1 LTSYDQTFGSAFR
14 TAAPAEAGVHAG
26 RVRRFLAE
34 LHRRALPLHSLLLY
48 RSGRV
53 VAEHYWWPYRADRP
67 HMMHSATKSFTGT
80 AVGFALAEGRLRLA
94 DPVVSFFPDQVP
106 ASASV
111 PGSEPLR
118 AMTVGDLLTM
128 RTGHRVGLSGK
139 TWRLIDTSW
148 VAEFL
153 AAEVPDPPGRRFTY
167 SSATSHVLSAIVA
180 RATGETVADYLRPRL
195 FEPLGFAAH
204 TWDSDPEGY
213 SSGGNGLS
221 LRSVDFLKWGVLH
234 LRDGWWEGRRVLP
247 EGWVARA
254 TTAWVTGASSG
265 SWDGARFIPVEP
277 GLAGVDRGYG
287 YQVWLGP
294 GDSYYA
300 SGMFGQDCVVL
311 PSQDAAIA
319 LTAAIPGGRHQEL
332 SELVYELLVPA
343 FDGPGSAADDRRL
356 AEELSTLAEPPVPAP
371 PVVPALDVAGRDYH
385 CDPNEDGVT
394 GLRFDLAGAELAVTL
409 TDSRGTHR
417 VPCGLA
423 GWTESESTVTSW
435 RLHHSYQ
442 PPRQRVLCGAR
453 WSTPRT
459 LTLDWYFVESP
470 FHDTVTVEFLP
481 GDRLRWSR
489 SVNVNSGTTTRPPI
503 TATATPEPTPEPP
516 A

>member
-1 LTSYDQTFGSAFR
+1 
-14 TAAPAEAGVHAG
+14 
-26 RVRRFLAE
+26 
-34 LHRRALPLHSLLLY
+34 
-48 RSGRV
+48 
-53 VAEHYWWPYRADRP
+53 
-67 HMMHSATKSFTGT
+67 MHSATKSFTGT
-80 AVGFALAEGRLRLA
+80 AVGFALAEGRLRL
-94 DPVVSFFPDQVP
+94 DGKVVSHFPDRVP
-106 ASASV
+106 ATAS
-111 PGSEPLR
+111 PGLR

-167 SSATSHVLSAIVA
+167 SSATSHVLSAVVQ
-180 RATGETVADYLRPRL
+180 RATGQSVTEYLRPRL

-204 TWDSDPEGY
+204 TWDTDPEGY

-234 LRDGWWEGRRVLP
+234 LRDGWWQGRRVLP

-254 TTAWVTGASSG
+254 TTAWVQGASSG
-265 SWDGARFIPVEP
+265 AWDGSRFVPVEP
-277 GLAGVDRGYG
+277 GGAGTDRGYG

-294 GDSYYA
+294 GESYYA
-300 SGMFGQDCVVL
+300 SGMFGQDCLVL
-311 PSQDAAIA
+311 PRQDAVIA

-332 SELVYELLVPA
+332 SELVHELLVPA
-343 FDGPGSAADDRRL
+343 FDGPGSPSDDRRL
-356 AEELSTLAEPPVPAP
+356 ADELAGTDAP
-371 PVVPALDVAGRDYH
+371 PAAGPSQPAAEGADTAEAFGRTYR
-385 CDPNEDGVT
+385 CAPNEDGLT
-394 GLRFDLAGAELAVTL
+394 DLRFDRAGDRLTVTL

-417 VPCGLA
+417 VHCGLA
-423 GWTESESTVTSW
+423 GWTESQSTVTSW

-442 PPRQRVLCGAR
+442 PARQRVLSGAR

-481 GDRLRWSR
+481 GGRLRWSR
-489 SVNVNSGTTTRPPI
+489 SVNVNSGDTARPAI
-503 TATATPEPTPEPP
+503 TATAPP
-516 A
+516 RN

>member
-1 LTSYDQTFGSAFR
+1 LTSHDQSFR
-14 TAAPAEAGVHAG
+14 GAAPAEVGVHAG
-26 RVRRFLAE
+26 RIRRFLGE
-34 LHRRALPLHSLLLY
+34 LERRSLPLHSLLLY

-53 VAEHYWWPYRADRP
+53 VTEHYWWPYRADLP
-67 HMMHSATKSFTGT
+67 HMTHSATKSFTGT
-80 AVGFALAEGRLRLA
+80 AVGFALAEGRLRLDA
-94 DPVVSFFPDQVP
+94 KVVSFFADQVP
-106 ASASV
+106 VTA
-111 PGSEPLR
+111 SEPLR

-153 AAEVPDPPGRRFTY
+153 SAEVTDPPGRRFTY
-167 SSATSHVLSAIVA
+167 SSATSHVLSAVVQ
-180 RATGETVADYLRPRL
+180 RATGQTVADYLRPRL

-204 TWDSDPEGY
+204 TWDTDPEGY

-234 LRDGWWEGRRVLP
+234 LHDGWWQGRRVLP

-254 TTAWVTGASSG
+254 TREWVRGASSG
-265 SWDGARFIPVEP
+265 SWDGSRFVPVEP
-277 GLAGVDRGYG
+277 GGAGIDRGYG
-287 YQVWLGP
+287 YQLWLGP

-311 PSQDAAIA
+311 PRQDAVVA
-319 LTAAIPGGRHQEL
+319 LTAAIPRGRHQEL

-343 FDGPGSAADDRRL
+343 FDGPGPASDDRRL
-356 AEELSTLAEPPVPAP
+356 AEELAAAGEPPAVQPAVPT
-371 PVVPALDVAGRDYH
+371 LDVPTLDVGGRAYR
-385 CDPNEDGVT
+385 CDPNEDGLT
-394 GLRFDLAGAELAVTL
+394 GLRFDRAGDRLTVSL

-417 VPCGLA
+417 VHCGLG
-423 GWTESESTVTSW
+423 GWTESESTVTGW

-442 PPRQRVLCGAR
+442 PARQRVLAGAR

-459 LTLDWYFVESP
+459 LILDWYFVESP

-481 GDRLRWSR
+481 GERLRWSR
-489 SVNVNSGTTTRPPI
+489 SVNVNSGDTTRPAI
-503 TATATPEPTPEPP
+503 TAAAAPGP
-516 A
+516 AV

>member
-1 LTSYDQTFGSAFR
+1 LTSYDQSFR
-14 TAAPAEAGVHAG
+14 VSAPAEAGVHAG
-26 RVRRFLAE
+26 RVRRFLGE
-34 LHRRALPLHSLLLY
+34 LGRRGLPLHSMLLY

-53 VAEHYWWPYRADRP
+53 VAEHYWWPYRADLP

-94 DPVVSFFPDQVP
+94 DPVVSFFADQVP
-106 ASASV
+106 ASAAVS
-111 PGSEPLR
+111 GSEPMR

-153 AAEVPDPPGRRFTY
+153 AAEVPDPPGERFTY
-167 SSATSHVLSAIVA
+167 SSASSHVLSAIVA
-180 RATGETVADYLRPRL
+180 RATGETVAEYLRPRL
-195 FEPLGFAAH
+195 FEPLGFAGH
-204 TWDSDPEGY
+204 TWDTDPEGY

-234 LRDGWWEGRRVLP
+234 LHDGWWQGRRVLP
-247 EGWVARA
+247 EGWVERA
-254 TTAWVTGASSG
+254 TTAWVHGASAG
-265 SWDGARFIPVEP
+265 SWDGAGFVPVEP
-277 GLAGVDRGYG
+277 AGAGADRGYG
-287 YQVWLGP
+287 YQVWLGR
-294 GDSYYA
+294 GGSYYA

-311 PSQDAAIA
+311 PHQDAVIAI
-319 LTAAIPGGRHQEL
+319 TAGVPRVRHREL
-332 SELVYELLVPA
+332 SELVHDLLVPA
-343 FDGPGSAADDRRL
+343 FDGPGSPSDDRPL
-356 AEELSTLAEPPVPAP
+356 AEELAAAGEPPAAAP
-371 PVVPALDVAGRDYH
+371 PVAPAVDVAGQGYR
-385 CDPNEDGVT
+385 CEPNEDGVT
-394 GLRFDLAGAELAVTL
+394 GLRFDQAGDQLTVTL
-409 TDSRGTHR
+409 TDSRGVHQVR
-417 VPCGLA
+417 CGLA

-442 PPRQRVLCGAR
+442 PPRQRVLAGAR

-489 SVNVNSGTTTRPPI
+489 SVNINSGDTTRPAI
-503 TATATPEPTPEPP
+503 IATAAPSPTPR
-516 A
+516 